1 MRRAGSIGQRIN
13 CLLNG
18 KMTLISRLFGCLF
31 GLAVASCSSL
41 PSAAPTT
48 AQLVRTQDE
57 NWEVYVVK
65 VTSLVTKALAQ
76 YKGPSFPQAFRL
88 AKYTPSVALKPGDTI
103 GITVYETAGSTLFQ
117 GTVPALM
124 TGTPGMPAPQ
134 SSTLPLQLV
143 ESDGRV
149 MIPYVGRMLVAGKT
163 PSQAAALIQDGL
175 SSQTVRPQVVVSLVG
190 NTANTVSVGG
200 EVNRAGLMPLS
211 LRGEKL
217 LDVVAWGGGPKFP
230 AVQVDLRLMRG
241 QQVVSVPLQQVMA
254 NPADN
259 VVAQPNDNIVLVR
272 NPKTFL
278 VMGTSQK
285 VNQYPFE
292 TETVTLAEAIAR
304 AGGGTDATSNLAG
317 VYLFRYEPGNF
328 ARTLLTAD
336 SQAVDSS
343 YVKSRIGALDGG
355 ADAPVIYRLDLT
367 QADGYFFAQQV
378 QLRDKDVVLITTA
391 DSTQFLKMMQVLRAI
406 TGAYYDVTRSSNF

>member
-1 MRRAGSIGQRIN
+1 
-13 CLLNG
+13 
-18 KMTLISRLFGCLF
+18 
-31 GLAVASCSSL
+31 
-41 PSAAPTT
+41 
-48 AQLVRTQDE
+48 
-57 NWEVYVVK
+57 
-65 VTSLVTKALAQ
+65 
-76 YKGPSFPQAFRL
+76 
-88 AKYTPSVALKPGDTI
+88 
-103 GITVYETAGSTLFQ
+103 
-117 GTVPALM
+117 
-124 TGTPGMPAPQ
+124 
-134 SSTLPLQLV
+134 
-143 ESDGRV
+143 
-149 MIPYVGRMLVAGKT
+149 
-163 PSQAAALIQDGL
+163 
-175 SSQTVRPQVVVSLVG
+175 
-190 NTANTVSVGG
+190 
-200 EVNRAGLMPLS
+200 
-211 LRGEKL
+211 
-217 LDVVAWGGGPKFP
+217 
-230 AVQVDLRLMRG
+230 MRG
-241 QQVVSVPLQQVMA
+241 KQVVSVPLQQVMA

-304 AGGGTDATSNLAG
+304 AGGGIDATSNLAG

-391 DSTQFLKMMQVLRAI
+391 DSTQFLKMMQVIRAI
-406 TGAYYDVTRSSNF
+406 SGTYFDLTRSSNY